1 LTAYSLLITV
11 YWQECQAA
19 CLILISESQNAGAI
33 MKMYNRMAII
43 PMVLLALIVSAP
55 LALASP
61 EDEDKPNIVLV
72 LMDNFGYGEVGVYG
86 GGVLRGA
93 ATPNIDSI
101 AAEGFQLTNFNV
113 EAECTPSR
121 SALMTGRYGIRTRQR
136 PDGPPRGVWYGITK
150 WEITLAEMLSDEGYA
165 TGIFGKWHLG
175 DTEGRYPTDQGFEE
189 WIGIPRSSDRAF
201 WPDSNSFAHGTHPS
215 AVFTHVLT
223 AKEGEEPVE
232 LEVYDRDKRRT
243 IDREITDQA
252 IDFITRK
259 AGADQPFFVYIPYT
273 QTHEP
278 VDPHPDYDGFTG
290 NGSFADV
297 LAQTDAY
304 VGELLETI
312 DSLGLKENTIF
323 IFTSDN
329 GREGV
334 PRSFG
339 FTGPWRGS
347 MFSPYEGSLRVPFLI
362 RWPGHIPANQVSNDI
377 VHQVDL
383 FPTLAN
389 IVGADLPED
398 RIMDGV
404 DQSDFLM
411 GRSEKSARDSIVI
424 YIGNELFGVKWRN
437 WKLLLKEID
446 ENSYAIQNMAYPSIY
461 NLLVDPKE
469 EVPELNYLN
478 DTWVDFPLYQ
488 VIEDFEASLAEDPG
502 APDP

>member
-1 LTAYSLLITV
+1 MLEYIRNVRIPVFLLV
-11 YWQECQAA
+11 
-19 CLILISESQNAGAI
+19 LIAS
-33 MKMYNRMAII
+33 
-43 PMVLLALIVSAP
+43 VP
-55 LALASP
+55 LAVAAPGS
-61 EDEDKPNIVLV
+61 DNKPNIVLV
-72 LMDNFGYGEVGVYG
+72 LMDNFGYGEIGVYG
-86 GGVLRGA
+86 GDVLRGA
-93 ATPNIDSI
+93 ATPNIDGI

-150 WEITLAEMLSDEGYA
+150 WEITLAEMLSDAGYA

-175 DTEGRYPTDQGFEE
+175 DTEGRFPTDQGFDE
-189 WIGIPRSSDRAF
+189 WYGIPRSSDRAF
-201 WPDSNSFAHGTHPS
+201 WPDSNSFTPGSHPS
-215 AVFTHVLT
+215 AVFTHVMS
-223 AKEGEEPVE
+223 AKRGQKPKE
-232 LEVYDRDKRRT
+232 LEVYDRAKRTT
-243 IDREITDQA
+243 IDREITDYA
-252 IDFITRK
+252 IDFIKRK
-259 AGADQPFFVYIPYT
+259 ASTKQPFFAYLPYT

-278 VDPHPDYDGFTG
+278 VDPHPDYNGKTG

-304 VGELLETI
+304 VGELLDTI
-312 DSLGLKENTIF
+312 DKLGLKENTIF

-362 RWPGHIPANQVSNDI
+362 RWPGKIPAKQVSNEI
-377 VHQVDL
+377 VHQIDL
-383 FPTLAN
+383 FPTLASF
-389 IVGADLPED
+389 VGADVPKD

-404 DQSDFLM
+404 DQSDFRM
-411 GRSEKSARDSIVI
+411 GKSEKSARESVII

-446 ENSYAIQNMAYPSIY
+446 EDSYAIRNMAYPTIY

-488 VIEDFEASLAEDPG
+488 VLEDHEASIEEDPG